1 MNEIRNELLILL
13 QLAKATDEKDKK
25 FQLEWLLERFENDIK
40 RQLDDLKYKTNELE
54 RNLET
59 LNYVKQELNII
70 TK

>member
-40 RQLDDLKYKTNELE
+40 RQLDDLKYKINELE

-59 LNYVKQELNII
+59 LNYVKQELNI
-70 TK
+70 K